1 MSLPSVNI
9 LTVGRLE
16 ICNTRQLRIS
26 CLIVGQDIASGGW
39 ISGQSKME
47 CLLCSLLLMIFLA
60 PYFLGC
66 SLLFF
71 GNYISI
77 KRLTPNFGTK
87 VSTCHAFI

>member
-26 CLIVGQDIASGGW
+26 CLILDQDTSGGW

-47 CLLCSLLLMIFLA
+47 CLLCSLLLMIFLS
-60 PYFLGC
+60 PNFLGC

-71 GNYISI
+71 GNYINI
-77 KRLTPNFGTK
+77 KRLTPNFGSK
-87 VSTCHAFI
+87 VFICHAFI